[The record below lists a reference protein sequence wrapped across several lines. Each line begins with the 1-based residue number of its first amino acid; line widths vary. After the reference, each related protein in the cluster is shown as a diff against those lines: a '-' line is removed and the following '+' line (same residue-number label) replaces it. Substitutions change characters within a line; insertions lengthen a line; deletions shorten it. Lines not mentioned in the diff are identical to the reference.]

1 MVRKDMYKKGGMIKP
16 SGVCRSSESKKVL
29 KKKNTCKFKKLRA
42 KKLTWSRKNMKEFV
56 KGTHF

>member
-29 KKKNTCKFKKLRA
+29 KKKTLVN
-42 KKLTWSRKNMKEFV
+42 SRNCEQKSSHGQEK
-56 KGTHF
+56 T